1 MFKSRYFK
9 IFAISVLSISFY
21 MFLCNINFFYSAL
34 LNLISVLSP
43 LITGL
48 ILAFLNNILMVRF
61 EKILKNRKISLLLS
75 VMTILLFIAA
85 FIFLILP
92 ELKNALFALIENFP
106 SYVMRFNKLVGSLN
120 ERFGFSLPEFSASL
134 PSSVLNTVGI
144 LSTVSGILSASVNI
158 IIGFILSVY
167 ILLDKERFSE
177 ICRSA
182 AKKLFK
188 KRYAEIFKLASVS
201 NIIFTNYIIGQLIE
215 ALILGIL
222 TLSGMLIF
230 RLPYAMMISGVV
242 CVTSLIPV
250 FGAVIGGLA
259 GFLIILAEQ
268 PVKAV
273 WFIIFLALL
282 QQIEGNLI
290 YPNVMGKSVGLPAAA
305 VIVAVTLGFGI
316 AGVAGIILSVPSA
329 SVIYYYIWDRK
340 NGK

>member
-21 MFLCNINFFYSAL
+21 MFLCNISFFYSAL

-43 LITGL
+43 VITGL

-75 VMTILLFIAA
+75 VMTILLFITA

-106 SYVMRFNKLVGSLN
+106 SYVMRFNKLVGNLN

-134 PSSVLNTVGI
+134 PSSLNTGGI
-144 LSTVSGILSASVNI
+144 LNTVSGILSASVNI

-167 ILLDKERFSE
+167 ILLDKERFAK
-177 ICRSA
+177 ICQSA

-188 KRYAEIFKLASVS
+188 KRYAEVFKLASVS

-273 WFIIFLALL
+273 WFIIFLAVL

-290 YPNVMGKSVGLPAAA
+290 YPKVMGKSVGLPAAA

-316 AGVAGIILSVPSA
+316 AGVVGIILSVPAA